1 MSSDKSRLHRET
13 LRQECEERQAARAK
27 RTPLAQ
33 LKVLQKR
40 GVAVPAVTG
49 KEVKALD
56 LKEVSG
62 KYCKEVV
69 RLVKAVRGESNSE
82 E

>member
-1 MSSDKSRLHRET
+1 MSSNNSRLHKET
-13 LRQECEERQAARAK
+13 RRQECEERQAARVK

-40 GVAVPAVTG
+40 GVSVPAVTG

-56 LKEVSG
+56 LNEVSG

-69 RLVKAVRGESNSE
+69 RLVREVRGETGQA
-82 E
+82 